1 MKKLIG
7 LTIFLLL
14 IAGIVTA
21 QVTDSTATATYTF
34 GDSFLQFL
42 TKNGWI
48 LASTAF
54 FLIDGWLAQTGKVK
68 EGSILAWVLNLVGKI
83 IRKKTEV
90 LKTKKADFMTDDQ
103 LMSKVKGIQ
112 RRSPAESGS
121 KIVML
126 IFAIILSG
134 VGLNASA
141 QKTHPLRWYPFNKTD
156 NMDKL
161 LKSSEPVYS
170 KDSTFYF
177 APAVSFDVYTRGITT
192 GNHSVGAIP
201 GIGYNLIYK
210 PATWKTNYLAAIG
223 LFASAE
229 QDKTNPDIF
238 TFEVTP
244 VLSLLNWIKLGYGYQ
259 WNFGGKN
266 EWVLRIGIIKS
277 L

>member
-1 MKKLIG
+1 M
-7 LTIFLLL
+7 
-14 IAGIVTA
+14 IAA
-21 QVTDSTATATYTF
+21 QVTDSTATVTYTF
-34 GDSFLQFL
+34 GDSFIQFL

-54 FLIDGWLAQTGKVK
+54 VLIDGWLAQTGKVK
-68 EGSILAWVLNLVGKI
+68 EGSILAWILNLIGKA
-83 IRKKTEV
+83 IRKKTDV
-90 LKTKKADFMTDDQ
+90 LKTKKADFMSDNE
-103 LMSKVKGIQ
+103 LMGKIKGI
-112 RRSPAESGS
+112 SS
-121 KIVML
+121 KTIREAGDKIGIL
-126 IFAIILSG
+126 ILIIMLSG
-134 VGLNASA
+134 IGLTASA
-141 QKTHPLRWYPFNKTD
+141 QKAHPLRWYPFSKQTT
-156 NMDKL
+156 L
-161 LKSSEPVYS
+161 LKANEPVYS

-177 APAVSFDVYTRGITT
+177 APAVSFDVYTRGTTT

-210 PATWKTNYLAAIG
+210 PATWKTNYLAGLG

-229 QDKTNPDIF
+229 QDKANPDVF

>member
-21 QVTDSTATATYTF
+21 QAPDSTAVHGSTPALSELLAWLKTQWVEHKGTI
-34 GDSFLQFL
+34 
-42 TKNGWI
+42 I
-48 LASTAF
+48 LLVFAAF
-54 FLIDGWLAQTGKVK
+54 SEWLGNTGKVK
-68 EGSILAWVLNLVGKI
+68 EGSVIAWVLNLIGKI
-83 IRKKTEV
+83 
-90 LKTKKADFMTDDQ
+90 LKKKADIVQTKKGKFMSEIQ
-103 LMSKVKGIQ
+103 FMKASGIK
-112 RRSPAESGS
+112 A
-121 KIVML
+121 L
-126 IFAIILSG
+126 IFLLMLSG
-134 VGLNASA
+134 IGLTASA
-141 QKTHPLRWYPFNKTD
+141 QKAHPLRWYPFNKTD

-161 LKSSEPVYS
+161 LKSTEPVYS

-177 APAVSFDVYTRGITT
+177 APAVSFDVYTRGMST

-201 GIGYNLIYK
+201 GIGYNLVYK
-210 PATWKTNYLAAIG
+210 PANWKTNYLAAIG
-223 LFASAE
+223 IFASAE
-229 QDKTNPDIF
+229 QDKTNPDVF

-266 EWVLRIGIIKS
+266 EWVLRLGIIKS

>member
-14 IAGIVTA
+14 IAGMVTA
-21 QVTDSTATATYTF
+21 QVTDSTATVTYTF

-48 LASTAF
+48 IASTAF

-68 EGSILAWVLNLVGKI
+68 EGSILAWILNLLGKI

-90 LKTKKADFMTDDQ
+90 LKTRKAEFMTDDQ
-103 LMSKVKGIQ
+103 LMSHVKGIQ
-112 RRSPAESGS
+112 HSSASGSGS
-121 KIVML
+121 KLGML

-134 VGLNASA
+134 MGLNASA
-141 QKTHPLRWYPFNKTD
+141 QKAHPLRWYPFSKQST
-156 NMDKL
+156 L
-161 LKSSEPVYS
+161 LKANEPVYS
-170 KDSTFYF
+170 KDSTLYF

-210 PATWKTNYLAAIG
+210 PASWKTNYLAGLG

-229 QDKTNPDIF
+229 QDKTNPDVF